1 MDVTRAEIM
10 KRAASFPHPS
20 EAFQIRARP
29 ADHLCTCVTCWS
41 VMVTASLHTM
51 ARSKGVV
58 MREGSRFHNQ
68 GGSSLARTGLPV
80 HSATVSDLGPDPEE
94 RGELRTAKIIPCSV
108 GMCLCWRGQ
117 IGWEKYLMNP
127 ALELSRRVEVLKLV
141 SCHSVGLRDGGLKTG
156 VLSQCR
162 TQKQY

>member
-1 MDVTRAEIM
+1 M

-58 MREGSRFHNQ
+58 MREGSSFHNQ

-80 HSATVSDLGPDPEE
+80 HSATVSDLGPDPGMKG
-94 RGELRTAKIIPCSV
+94 RGEGRVEDRENYPLLGRDVFMFERPNRLGEVSDESSA
-108 GMCLCWRGQ
+108 
-117 IGWEKYLMNP
+117 
-127 ALELSRRVEVLKLV
+127 RRVEVLKLV